1 MLPIIRYESLLIMSS
16 KNLYINGC
24 SFTYGYKLPKEQ
36 TWPELLSKKLNLNL
50 INESKNG
57 QSFQSITF
65 NSINTLSELNPEN
78 TIVIVGLTW
87 ETRYMIQFGNE
98 TLDVS
103 PSCLNSEQNHEVK
116 NVFAKYYKYL
126 VENDKN
132 LSENQHKNLITNLI
146 SLQSF
151 LKQNKFK
158 YRIVNFLD
166 QSKEMDLP
174 IYNKLDKSKIINFR
188 GDWRDLYIDD
198 TSHPTKEGCVNI
210 SEVIYDSFNK

>member
-1 MLPIIRYESLLIMSS
+1 MSS

-103 PSCLNSEQNHEVK
+103 PSCLNSEQSHEVK

-210 SEVIYDSFNK
+210 SEVIYDSFNR

>member
-1 MLPIIRYESLLIMSS
+1 MSPIVRYESLLTMSS

-24 SFTYGYKLPKEQ
+24 SFTYGHNLLREE
-36 TWPELLSKKLNLNL
+36 TWPKLLSDKLNCNL

-78 TIVIVGLTW
+78 TIVIIGLTW

-98 TLDVS
+98 ILDVS
-103 PSCLNSEQNHEVK
+103 PSCLNNEQEHEVK

-166 QSKEMDLP
+166 QLKEMDLP

-210 SEVIYDSFNK
+210 SEVIYDNIN

>member
-103 PSCLNSEQNHEVK
+103 PSCLNSEQSHEVK

-151 LKQNKFK
+151 LKQNKFE
-158 YRIVNFLD
+158 YRIINFLT
-166 QSKEMDLP
+166 QLKEMDLP

-210 SEVIYDSFNK
+210 SEVIYDSFNR

>member
-1 MLPIIRYESLLIMSS
+1 MSS

-57 QSFQSITF
+57 QCFQSITF

-78 TIVIVGLTW
+78 IIVIVGLTW

-103 PSCLNSEQNHEVK
+103 PSCLNSEQSHEVK

-210 SEVIYDSFNK
+210 SEVIYDSFNR

>member
-1 MLPIIRYESLLIMSS
+1 MSPIVRYESLLTMSS

-24 SFTYGYKLPKEQ
+24 SFTYGHTLPREE
-36 TWPELLSKKLNLNL
+36 TWPKLLSDKLNCNL

-78 TIVIVGLTW
+78 TIVIIGLTW

-98 TLDVS
+98 TLDVT
-103 PSCLNSEQNHEVK
+103 PSCLKNEQDHEVQ

-126 VENDKN
+126 VENDEN
-132 LSENQHKNLITNLI
+132 LSENQRKNLITDLI

-166 QSKEMDLP
+166 QLKEMDLP

-210 SEVIYDSFNK
+210 SEVIYDNIN

>member
-1 MLPIIRYESLLIMSS
+1 MLRYENLSRMSS

-24 SFTYGYKLPKEQ
+24 SFTYGDNLPKEQ

-103 PSCLNSEQNHEVK
+103 PSCLNSEQSHEVK

-210 SEVIYDSFNK
+210 SEVIYDSFNR

>member
-1 MLPIIRYESLLIMSS
+1 MSS

-103 PSCLNSEQNHEVK
+103 PSCLNSEQSHEVK

-151 LKQNKFK
+151 LKQNKFE
-158 YRIVNFLD
+158 YRIINFLT
-166 QSKEMDLP
+166 QLKEMDLP

-210 SEVIYDSFNK
+210 SEVIYDSFNR

>member
-103 PSCLNSEQNHEVK
+103 PSCLNSEQSHEVK

-132 LSENQHKNLITNLI
+132 LSENQYKNLVTNLI

-210 SEVIYDSFNK
+210 SEVIYDSFNR

>member
-103 PSCLNSEQNHEVK
+103 PSCLNSEQSHEVK

-210 SEVIYDSFNK
+210 SEVIYDSFNR

>member
-1 MLPIIRYESLLIMSS
+1 MLRYENLSRMSS

-24 SFTYGYKLPKEQ
+24 SFTYGDNLPKEQ

-103 PSCLNSEQNHEVK
+103 PSCLNSEQSHEVK
-116 NVFAKYYKYL
+116 M
-126 VENDKN
+126 
-132 LSENQHKNLITNLI
+132 
-146 SLQSF
+146 F
-151 LKQNKFK
+151 LLNT
-158 YRIVNFLD
+158 
-166 QSKEMDLP
+166 
-174 IYNKLDKSKIINFR
+174 INI
-188 GDWRDLYIDD
+188 W
-198 TSHPTKEGCVNI
+198 
-210 SEVIYDSFNK
+210 

>member
-103 PSCLNSEQNHEVK
+103 PSCLNSEQSHEVK

-198 TSHPTKEGCVNI
+198 TSHPTKEGCINI
-210 SEVIYDSFNK
+210 SEVIYDNIN

>member
-1 MLPIIRYESLLIMSS
+1 MSS

-103 PSCLNSEQNHEVK
+103 PSCLNSEQSHEVK
-116 NVFAKYYKYL
+116 NVFSKYYKYL

-210 SEVIYDSFNK
+210 SEVIYDSFNR

>member
-103 PSCLNSEQNHEVK
+103 PSCLNSEQSHEVK

-151 LKQNKFK
+151 LKQNKFE
-158 YRIVNFLD
+158 YRIINFLT
-166 QSKEMDLP
+166 QLKEMDLP

-210 SEVIYDSFNK
+210 SEVIYDNINR

>member
-1 MLPIIRYESLLIMSS
+1 MSPIVRYESLLTMSS

-24 SFTYGYKLPKEQ
+24 SFTYGHNLLREE
-36 TWPELLSKKLNLNL
+36 TWPKL
-50 INESKNG
+50 IS
-57 QSFQSITF
+57 
-65 NSINTLSELNPEN
+65 TLPFKLNPEN
-78 TIVIVGLTW
+78 TIVIIGLTW
-87 ETRYMIQFGNE
+87 EPRYMIQFGNK

-151 LKQNKFK
+151 LKQNKFE
-158 YRIVNFLD
+158 YRIINFLT
-166 QSKEMDLP
+166 QLKEMDLP
-174 IYNKLDKSKIINFR
+174 IYNKLDKSKVINFR

-198 TSHPTKEGCVNI
+198 TSHPTREGCINI
-210 SEVIYDSFNK
+210 SEVIYDNINR